1 MKKILFVLCFSV
13 FNTTFSSNIVKRP
26 TEIVQERSIKASIY
40 FRGEWHYG
48 YIKYQQQQTGYILT
62 SYQFETIEMP
72 GQGQFIG
79 YFPNNQFKFVALNP
93 NNEYAK
99 NYNFTHYV
107 DIMGLR
113 AYITG

>member
-13 FNTTFSSNIVKRP
+13 FNTTFSNNFVKQP
-26 TEIVQERSIKASIY
+26 TEVIQERSIKASIY
-40 FRGEWHYG
+40 VRGEWYYG
-48 YIKYQQQQTGYILT
+48 DIKYVQHEQGYTLT
-62 SYQFETIEMP
+62 SYSFPSLEIP
-72 GQGQFIG
+72 GQGQFSRA
-79 YFPNNQFKFVALNP
+79 FPNNQFKFVALNP

>member
-13 FNTTFSSNIVKRP
+13 FNTTFSNNITKHSIEV
-26 TEIVQERSIKASIY
+26 IQERSAKATIY
-40 FRGEWHYG
+40 VRGEWHYG
-48 YIKYQQQQTGYILT
+48 YINYQQYPDGYVLT
-62 SYQFETIEMP
+62 SYRFQTIELP
-72 GQGQFIG
+72 GQGQFSG
-79 YFPNNQFKFVALNP
+79 VFPNNQFKFIALNP